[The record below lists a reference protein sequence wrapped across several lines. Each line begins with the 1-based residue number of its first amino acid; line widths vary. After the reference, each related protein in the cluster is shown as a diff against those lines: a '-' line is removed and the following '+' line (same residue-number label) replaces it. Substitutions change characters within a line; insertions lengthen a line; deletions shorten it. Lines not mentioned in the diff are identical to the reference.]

1 MKIAFVG
8 GGNMAA
14 ALIGGL
20 AQAGGGHDIEV
31 LEIDAGRGRELQAR
45 FGVQAHGAAGAWL
58 GPAEIVVLAVKP
70 QQMRAAVDAIRPHLA
85 RPLVLSIA
93 AGVRASTLA
102 RWLGSDVV
110 VRTMPNTPAL
120 IGAGI
125 TGAAALPGVSAAQ
138 RAAAELVLRAVGEVV
153 WFDDESMLD
162 PVTAVSGSGPAYVFF
177 FIEAMQQAAREMGL
191 TEAQSRSLSVQTF
204 LGAARLAAASDE
216 PAAVLR
222 ERVTSKGGTTA
233 AALQCFEADR
243 VKTAIVRALHAANAR
258 ARELGDELDR

>member
-31 LEIDAGRGRELQAR
+31 LEIDAGRASDLQAR
-45 FGVQAHGAAGAWL
+45 FGVQAHGVAGAWL
-58 GPAEIVVLAVKP
+58 GSAEIVVLAVKP

-125 TGAAALPGVSAAQ
+125 TGAAALPGVSAGQ

-243 VKTAIVRALHAANAR
+243 VKAAIVRALHAANAR
-258 ARELGDELDR
+258 AKELGDELDR

>member
-110 VRTMPNTPAL
+110 VRTMPK
-120 IGAGI
+120 G
-125 TGAAALPGVSAAQ
+125 S
-138 RAAAELVLRAVGEVV
+138 
-153 WFDDESMLD
+153 SSS
-162 PVTAVSGSGPAYVFF
+162 SGRCWA
-177 FIEAMQQAAREMGL
+177 
-191 TEAQSRSLSVQTF
+191 SRR
-204 LGAARLAAASDE
+204 GCAS
-216 PAAVLR
+216 
-222 ERVTSKGGTTA
+222 
-233 AALQCFEADR
+233 
-243 VKTAIVRALHAANAR
+243 
-258 ARELGDELDR
+258 